1 MSGKVNPQHSV
12 VVGCLVRNSEE
23 QVLLIRHNQRGWEI
37 PQGRVEEGE
46 NLVDALHRE
55 VREEAGVDIELGPL
69 AAVWS
74 MVSPPASVI
83 FAFLGRYAGGQLSA
97 SDDSL
102 EARWFSEAQ
111 AAEKVTSSVMRERL
125 AALLRFDGT
134 VCYRS
139 YTVRPYQLHLEVEII
154 AAQLVKG
161 QSVLTPSANL
171 ESTEFE
177 R

>member
-1 MSGKVNPQHSV
+1 MSGRMNPQHSV
-12 VVGCLVRNSEE
+12 VVGCLVRNAEE
-23 QVLLIRHNQRGWEI
+23 EVLLIRHHKRGWEI

-74 MVSPPASVI
+74 MVTPPAAVI
-83 FAFLGRYAGGQLSA
+83 FAFLGRYAGGELVA

-102 EARWFSEAQ
+102 EAGWFSEAE
-111 AAEKVTSSVMRERL
+111 AAEKVTGSVMSERL
-125 AALLRFDGT
+125 AALLRFGGT

-139 YTVRPYQLHLEVEII
+139 YTVRPYQLRLERDI
-154 AAQLVKG
+154 ASQGEA
-161 QSVLTPSANL
+161 
-171 ESTEFE
+171 
-177 R
+177 